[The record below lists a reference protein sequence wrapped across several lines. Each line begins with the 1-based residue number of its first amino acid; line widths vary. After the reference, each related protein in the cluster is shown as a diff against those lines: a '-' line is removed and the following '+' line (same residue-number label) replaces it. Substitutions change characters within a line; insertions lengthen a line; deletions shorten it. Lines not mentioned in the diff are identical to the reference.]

1 MSVALHNSHAHT
13 LTADE
18 KLDWLRLARSDN
30 VGPITFYK
38 LLERFG
44 GAGAALDAL
53 PGLAR
58 HGGRANRLRVCA
70 KADAEKEMETLEHIG
85 ARLIARGEPGY
96 PPLLAHIEDAP
107 PLISTPGHVHLLSK
121 KAIAVVGAPNASRSE
136 EHTSELQPCFRQ
148 GR

>member
-1 MSVALHNSHAHT
+1 MKCSNAGHGCSARKKTGPNGNFFKPPGTQKLNAI
-13 LTADE
+13 E

-53 PGLAR
+53 PELAR

-70 KADAEKEMETLEHIG
+70 KADAEKENE
-85 ARLIARGEPGY
+85 A
-96 PPLLAHIEDAP
+96 
-107 PLISTPGHVHLLSK
+107 
-121 KAIAVVGAPNASRSE
+121 
-136 EHTSELQPCFRQ
+136 
-148 GR
+148 

>member
-1 MSVALHNSHAHT
+1 MNKSHAQT

-58 HGGRANRLRVCA
+58 
-70 KADAEKEMETLEHIG
+70 
-85 ARLIARGEPGY
+85 
-96 PPLLAHIEDAP
+96 
-107 PLISTPGHVHLLSK
+107 
-121 KAIAVVGAPNASRSE
+121 RSE
-136 EHTSELQPCFRQ
+136 EHTSELQ
-148 GR
+148 